1 MLCCRVFGKEVE
13 LRFSFFAVLAILSWQ
28 DGANSALL
36 GLYACL
42 LHEAGHLMAMELARV
57 PVRRVVFYGAGIRIE
72 AIGLELTGWF
82 REAIVLV
89 SGCAVNILIFCSTMG
104 AANESLRVFA
114 LMNLSIGIFN
124 LIPVKKFDGG
134 RLFTLFGQRFIPPT
148 LLGLWEWFRRCL
160 AAVLIVVLAVLAPGS
175 LNISAFV
182 TLGYFILMEVTD
194 L

>member
-1 MLCCRVFGKEVE
+1 MICCRVLGKEVE

-42 LHEAGHLMAMELARV
+42 LHEAGHLMVMELVRV
-57 PVRRVVFYGAGIRIE
+57 PVRKVVFYGAGIRIE
-72 AIGLELTGWF
+72 SIGLELTGWF
-82 REAIVLV
+82 REALVLV
-89 SGCAVNILIFCSTMG
+89 SGCAVNIVIFLGTISSPY
-104 AANESLRVFA
+104 ASLRLFA

-134 RLFTLFGQRFIPPT
+134 RLFTLLGQRFIPPR
-148 LLGLWEWFRRCL
+148 LFGLWEWIRRIV
-160 AAVLIVVLAVLAPGS
+160 AALLIAVMALLAPES
-175 LNISAFV
+175 LNMSAFI
-182 TLGYFILMEVTD
+182 TLGYFIIMELTD